1 MLQTSSNVNDLSHIS
16 SVIMAENGEKG
27 YNKSCFGK
35 NAEHTI
41 IHVPVGTMIRNMKGS
56 IIADL
61 NQEGMMFIAARGGA
75 GGHGNSFF
83 KSDVQQS
90 PRISEYG
97 AVGEDLQYVLEISS
111 MAHVGLVS
119 KNYINMLIRYFNY
132 KYNNSISKFKKLTI
146 IFVLFRLD
154 FQM

>member
-1 MLQTSSNVNDLSHIS
+1 
-16 SVIMAENGEKG
+16 MAENGEKG

-41 IHVPVGTMIRNMKGS
+41 IHVPVGTIIRNIKGS

-75 GGHGNSFF
+75 GGHGNAFF

-119 KNYINMLIRYFNY
+119 KNYINILIHYCNY
-132 KYNNSISKFKKLTI
+132 KYNSISIFKKLTI

-154 FQM
+154 FQMQVKVHY